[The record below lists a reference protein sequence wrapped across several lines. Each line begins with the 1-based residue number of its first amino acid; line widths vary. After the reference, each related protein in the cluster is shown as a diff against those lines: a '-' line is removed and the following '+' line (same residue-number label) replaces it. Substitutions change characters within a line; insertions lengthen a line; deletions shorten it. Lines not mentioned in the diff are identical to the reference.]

1 MAAAD
6 RTAGARG
13 STTLALVAVGVVAL
27 TALGPALHYALGGLA
42 HWAVVGVT
50 AAAAAWAAT
59 RDHGPDQRRVLAIIA
74 AGAIAM
80 RLTMLLVEPYLSDDI
95 YRYIWDG
102 RVQAAGIN
110 PYRYIPAAPELQHL
124 RDAAIYPSINRADY
138 APTIYPPTA
147 QMFFLLVT
155 RLGESVLMMRLG
167 LLLCEAI
174 AILATLKLL
183 ARLDLPAQRIAAFAW
198 HPLAVWEVAGSGHVD
213 ALMLALLV
221 PAVLAFLHGRTLLA
235 VALATAGALAKP
247 IALLALPVFWRS
259 WDWKAPAV
267 ALGTVCLLYAPYLSV
282 GAGVLGFLPQY
293 VHEEELSHGAG
304 FRYVLA
310 AERLFGPL
318 PGAAFAYAVSAAV
331 IMIGAALAVGFRS
344 DRSAAGS
351 VAALT
356 MLLAAFLVL
365 LTPHYPWYY
374 LALVP
379 LIAIYPASWTL
390 WLLTVGGMQTYQA
403 VPGEVMP
410 DFVDRQVV
418 FHGLVL
424 LAIARDLAV
433 AHRPGR
439 SPIIVA
445 TKPT

>member
-1 MAAAD
+1 MAPAD
-6 RTAGARG
+6 RTAGARAL
-13 STTLALVAVGVVAL
+13 TTLAAVTAAVVTL
-27 TALGPALHYALGGLA
+27 TALGPVLHHTFGGLA
-42 HWAVVGVT
+42 HWAVVGTT

-59 RDHGPDQRRVLAIIA
+59 SDHGSDRRSVLVIIA

-80 RLTMLLVEPYLSDDI
+80 RLAMLLFEPYLSDDI
-95 YRYIWDG
+95 YRYVWDG

-110 PYRYIPAAPELQHL
+110 PYRHIPASPELQHL
-124 RDAAIYPSINRADY
+124 RDAAIYPLINRADY
-138 APTIYPPTA
+138 APTIYPPVA
-147 QMFFLLVT
+147 QMFFFVIT
-155 RLGESVLMMRLG
+155 RLGENVLTMRLG
-167 LLLCEAI
+167 LLLCEAV

-183 ARLDLPAQRIAAFAW
+183 VRLDLPTQRIAAFAW

-221 PAVLAFLHGRTLLA
+221 PAVLAFLNGRTLLA

-247 IALLALPVFWRS
+247 VALLALPVFWRP

-267 ALGTVCLLYAPYLSV
+267 ALATVCILYAPYLSV

-293 VHEEELSHGAG
+293 VHEEELSHGSG

-318 PGAAFAYAVSAAV
+318 PGAALAYAVAAAF

-344 DRSAAGS
+344 DRSNAGS
-351 VAALT
+351 VTALT

-379 LIAIYPASWTL
+379 LVAVYPASWTL

-403 VPGEVMP
+403 VPGEVLP
-410 DFVDRQVV
+410 DYVDRQVV

-424 LAIARDLAV
+424 VAIARDLVV
-433 AHRPGR
+433 ARGHGR
-439 SPIIVA
+439 TPINDA
-445 TKPT
+445 LKQT